1 MTVNLNQYRWTVGV
15 FNNRKLPLK
24 KTHGPSLQKNN
35 LKTHLIEIVVFLIVL
50 SVRYVI
56 SLSSAQNMRFLHQS
70 LFHSLYFISVLS
82 YIHYVWLYSL
92 IECSPKANPCDCL
105 SIFHW
110 NFKQHLCT
118 QLHKIASS
126 SCLHLC

>member
-35 LKTHLIEIVVFLIVL
+35 LKTHLIEIVIFLIVL

-56 SLSSAQNMRFLHQS
+56 SLSSAQNIRFLHRS
-70 LFHSLYFISVLS
+70 LFHSLYFMSVLS

-92 IECSPKANPCDCL
+92 AIKLSGDIEENPGPKAN
-105 SIFHW
+105 S
-110 NFKQHLCT
+110 
-118 QLHKIASS
+118 
-126 SCLHLC
+126 